1 MKCIEPDCGAEYE
14 PREVQVGLGNF
25 FGVRPPGRC
34 PPCLQAYRDA
44 EPERLPTGSPQH
56 ERLMSLAAELVAED
70 ASSRRR
76 AG

>member
-1 MKCIEPDCGAEYE
+1 VKYPGPIGRAGVYVRELLGAL
-14 PREVQVGLGNF
+14 RLRRRG
-25 FGVRPPGRC
+25 RPPSVRVRLG
-34 PPCLQAYRDA
+34 DG